1 RGIFEFKYFF
11 SSHVATSDGGE
22 ASSIAIQAMIRK
34 LIAAENTQK
43 PHSDSRL
50 AELLAAEGIQVAR
63 RTVAKYRE
71 AMSIPS
77 STDRKRIG

>member
-1 RGIFEFKYFF
+1 MADYRYSKKP
-11 SSHVATSDGGE
+11 
-22 ASSIAIQAMIRK
+22 IANVHHSPQTPLEKKRIRK